1 MAKWKTPSG
10 YKYSKSDEWYK
21 VNGDTVL
28 MGVTDYAQDQLSDI
42 VYVEFPDV
50 GAQFKVG
57 DSIGTVESVKAASDI
72 YTAVGGEVTR
82 VNSSLEDSP
91 EQINADPYE
100 AGWLIELKVSDL
112 SPLDALM
119 DSDAYAD
126 YCESRD

>member
-21 VNGDTVL
+21 ANGDTVL

>member
-21 VNGDTVL
+21 VNGNMVL
-28 MGVTDYAQDQLSDI
+28 MGITDYAQDQLSDI

-50 GAQFKVG
+50 GAQLKTGGSVG
-57 DSIGTVESVKAASDI
+57 TIESVKAASDV

-91 EQINADPYE
+91 EQINEDPYE
-100 AGWLIELKVSDL
+100 AGWLIEIKASDL
-112 SPLDALM
+112 SPLNELM
-119 DSDAYAD
+119 DSEAYAA
-126 YCESRD
+126 YCESRH